1 MNVLHVPYITALIT
15 DSADVLS
22 TTFQSIESTAITNEP
37 WPAGGIKPNV
47 EFKMAYGT
55 DAVFLKFDV
64 KEKYFR
70 ANNKLINDPVFN
82 DTCVE
87 FFIAF
92 DNDAAYYNLEFNA
105 LGTPLVGFG
114 TGRERKLTNAPLIK
128 TIKRTGVVNVV
139 EDDALPY
146 QWELTVTIPFN
157 VFYNHPITTLNGV
170 SCRAN
175 FYKCGD
181 ELPEPHYLCW
191 NNIIAD
197 KPNFHLP
204 EYFGQLIFV

>member
-1 MNVLHVPYITALIT
+1 MNVLNVPYIPASIT
-15 DSADVLS
+15 DSSDTLS
-22 TTFQSIESTAITNEP
+22 AIFQSIESSAITNEP
-37 WPAGGIKPNV
+37 WPAGGVKPHA
-47 EFKMAYGT
+47 EFKMAYST
-55 DAVFLKFDV
+55 DAIFLRFDV

-92 DNDAAYYNLEFNA
+92 DDDAAYYNLEFNA

-114 TGRERKLTNAPLIK
+114 TGRERKLTKPSLIK
-128 TIKRTGVVNVV
+128 TIKRTSIVNVV

-146 QWELTVTIPFN
+146 QWELTVVIPFN
-157 VFYNHPITTLNGV
+157 VFYNHQITALNGV

-204 EYFGQLIFV
+204 EYFGQLSFA